1 MEIGASPPSNLFV
14 SANVIKIFL
23 LLIRNLNILLN
34 MLLPSDTEEVPFL
47 EAATAGVL

>member
-23 LLIRNLNILLN
+23 LLIRTFEY
-34 MLLPSDTEEVPFL
+34 SFEY
-47 EAATAGVL
+47 AATI